1 MQVTVEKYQRVQSHD
16 YCAIRLTNNHGMT
29 AVILNYGATVAQI
42 LVPTTKGQPAN
53 LIMSLPTIQ
62 DYSKE
67 RNFLGGTVGRIIGRM
82 AAGRWQVGANTRQ
95 FCLNDGPNHAH
106 GGVAGFDTQVFDFT
120 TDYTADTASVTLT
133 LFDPAGH
140 NGYPG
145 NLKVQV
151 TYTLT
156 NQDTLTFQVTAIS
169 DALTL
174 CNIAN
179 HTYFNLAATGADV
192 QGQQLQLNADYYLP
206 LDAASLPAAGRQ
218 SVTDTVFDFRQ
229 PQLLGQVL
237 SSTDPQI
244 VSQHGLNHPFLL
256 NDHQQ
261 CGVLSLP
268 GTNRRMT
275 LTTDAPAVV
284 VYTAN
289 HFNHTGVAANL
300 GPYAGVALE
309 AQLAPTTDPQMGSC
323 VLLPG
328 QQFHR
333 TTSWH
338 FDY

>member
-1 MQVTVEKYQRVQSHD
+1 MNVTVEKYGYAHYRD
-16 YCAIRLTNNHGMT
+16 YCAIRLTNSHGMT
-29 AVILNYGATVAQI
+29 AVILNHGATVAQI
-42 LVPTTKGQPAN
+42 LVPTAAGPTN
-53 LIMSLPTIQ
+53 LIMSLPTFQ

-82 AAGRWQVGANTRQ
+82 AAGKWQVGDTVQQ
-95 FCLNDGPNHAH
+95 FTLNDGPNHAH
-106 GGVAGFDTQVFDFT
+106 GGDAGLDTQVFDFT
-120 TDYTADTASVTLT
+120 TDYTAHTASVTLT

-145 NLKVQV
+145 NLQVQV

-156 NQDTLTFQVTAIS
+156 DQDQLTFAVTAVS

-179 HTYFNLAATGADV
+179 HTYFNLADAGQDV
-192 QGQQLQLNADYYLP
+192 QAQQLQINADYYLP
-206 LDAASLPAAGRQ
+206 LNKDSIPDAGRQ
-218 SVTDTVFDFRQ
+218 AVADTVFDLRQ
-229 PQLLGQVL
+229 PQVLGKVL
-237 SSTDPQI
+237 RSTDPQI
-244 VSQHGLNHPFLL
+244 VAERGLNHPFLL

-261 CGVLSLP
+261 SAVLSLP

-275 LTTDAPAVV
+275 LTTNAPAVV

-300 GPYAGVALE
+300 GQYDGVALE
-309 AQLAPTTDPQMGSC
+309 AQVPPTADPTLGSC

-328 QQFHR
+328 QTFNR
-333 TTSWH
+333 TTSWQ